1 MRLLGKIALC
11 CCLVVA
17 PAVAAGKEHVV
28 SDGQTWGKIAK
39 RYQISIASLCKANGM
54 TRRDKIKA
62 GQRLT
67 IPSPTDDEDN
77 GETSLVSLKE
87 QGEVDEPET
96 PKEAVHKDEPRKDDA
111 RKDKDREDPDD
122 RSVGGGLRQIDLP
135 GAAPAYYFEPQGK
148 GRLGLKPVIV
158 YLHGRGGHPEADCRR
173 WAGLAR
179 RYGWL
184 VCPSGP
190 VPYGDGRA
198 WDNNWPSA
206 HHATMAAINV
216 LREKYG
222 RRVQLWGNTLIG
234 FSEGA
239 YAAMNV
245 GVREP
250 RTFNRWLILAA
261 NSKYWGGPGLEALGS
276 AKDRVRR
283 VFLITGEHDGVIE
296 GTHQVEEWLHKAGV
310 PTKVVTPSNMGHET
324 PLEKKTEMYR
334 GALSWL
340 DAG

>member
-1 MRLLGKIALC
+1 MRFWPRIALC
-11 CCLVVA
+11 FSLLLA
-17 PAVAAGKEHVV
+17 TGAAAGKEHVV
-28 SDGQTWGKIAK
+28 ADGQTWGKIAK
-39 RYQISIASLCKANGM
+39 RYQISIAALTKANGA
-54 TRRDKIKA
+54 TRRDKLKV

-77 GETSLVSLKE
+77 AETSLASLKSR
-87 QGEVDEPET
+87 GEVDEPVTT
-96 PKEAVHKDEPRKDDA
+96 PKEAVQKDEGRKDDA
-111 RKDKDREDPDD
+111 RKDREDPDD

-135 GAAPAYYFEPQGK
+135 GAAPAYYFEPVGK
-148 GRLGLKPVIV
+148 GRLGLKPVLV

-173 WAGLAR
+173 WASLAR

-206 HHATMAAINV
+206 HHATMAAINA

-276 AKDRVRR
+276 AKNRVRR

-296 GTHQVEEWLHKAGV
+296 GTHQVEAWLQKAGV
-310 PTKVVTPSNMGHET
+310 PTKVITPSNMGHET

>member
-1 MRLLGKIALC
+1 MRFWPRIALC
-11 CCLVVA
+11 LSLLLA
-17 PAVAAGKEHVV
+17 TGAAVSKEHVV
-28 SDGQTWGKIAK
+28 TDGQTWGKIAK
-39 RYQISIASLCKANGM
+39 RYQISIAALCKANGL

-77 GETSLVSLKE
+77 AETSLVSLKE
-87 QGEVDEPET
+87 QGEVDEPVAT
-96 PKEAVHKDEPRKDDA
+96 PKEAVHKDEA

-148 GRLGLKPVIV
+148 GRLGLRPVLV

-206 HHATMAAINV
+206 HHATMAAINA
-216 LREKYG
+216 LRDKYG

-276 AKDRVRR
+276 AKNRVRR

-296 GTHQVEEWLHKAGV
+296 GTHQVEAWLQKAGV
-310 PTKVVTPSNMGHET
+310 PTKVITPSNMGHET
-324 PLEKKTEMYR
+324 PLEKKTQMYR

>member
-1 MRLLGKIALC
+1 MRFFARIALISA
-11 CCLVVA
+11 LLLTSGA
-17 PAVAAGKEHVV
+17 AAGREHVV
-28 SDGQTWGKIAK
+28 GDGQTWGKIAK
-39 RYQISIASLCKANGM
+39 RYQISIAALCKANGM
-54 TRRDKIKA
+54 TRRDKIKP

-67 IPSPTDDEDN
+67 IPEPNEEPS
-77 GETSLVSLKE
+77 ETVNASVNE
-87 QGEVDEPET
+87 AADAEP
-96 PKEAVHKDEPRKDDA
+96 HHDH
-111 RKDKDREDPDD
+111 EDPDD
-122 RSVGGGLRQIDLP
+122 RALGGGLRQIDLP
-135 GAAPAYYFEPQGK
+135 GAAPAYYYEPQGR
-148 GRLGLKPVIV
+148 GRLGLRPVLV

-173 WAGLAR
+173 WASLAR

-206 HHATMAAINV
+206 HHATMAAINA

-276 AKDRVRR
+276 AKNRVRR
-283 VFLITGEHDGVIE
+283 VFLITGEHDEVLE

-310 PTKVVTPSNMGHET
+310 PTKVITPSNMGHEV

-334 GALSWL
+334 SALSWL
-340 DAG
+340 DSG

>member
-1 MRLLGKIALC
+1 MRFLAKIALC
-11 CCLVVA
+11 ASLLLTA
-17 PAVAAGKEHVV
+17 GSAVAKEHVV
-28 SDGQTWGKIAK
+28 AEGQTWGKIAK
-39 RYQISIASLCKANGM
+39 RYQISIEALCKANNK

-62 GQRLT
+62 GMRLT
-67 IPSPTDDEDN
+67 IPGADEDA
-77 GETSLVSLKE
+77 GTSTASLKE
-87 QGEVDEPET
+87 QGEADEPV
-96 PKEAVHKDEPRKDDA
+96 EARPPEPRKDVEP
-111 RKDKDREDPDD
+111 RKDAKDREDPDD

-148 GRLGLKPVIV
+148 GRLGLKPVLV

-206 HHATMAAINV
+206 HHATMAAINA
-216 LREKYG
+216 LRDKYG

-296 GTHQVEEWLHKAGV
+296 GTHQVEAWLQKAGV
-310 PTKVVTPSNMGHET
+310 PTKVITPSNMGHET

-334 GALSWL
+334 SALSWL

>member
-1 MRLLGKIALC
+1 MRLLARIALSC
-11 CCLVVA
+11 SLLLA
-17 PAVAAGKEHVV
+17 AGSAVGKEHVV
-28 SDGQTWGKIAK
+28 SDGQTLGKIAK
-39 RYQISIASLCKANGM
+39 RYQISIAALCKANGIS
-54 TRRDKIKA
+54 RREKIKA
-62 GQRLT
+62 GQKLT
-67 IPSPTDDEDN
+67 IPGPNDDDGATEAASYKDV
-77 GETSLVSLKE
+77 GEQDTPE
-87 QGEVDEPET
+87 APAHEAPAAREPESR
-96 PKEAVHKDEPRKDDA
+96 KEDA
-111 RKDKDREDPDD
+111 HKDREDPDD

-148 GRLGLKPVIV
+148 GRLGLKPVLV

-173 WAGLAR
+173 WAPLAR

-206 HHATMAAINV
+206 HHATMAAINA
-216 LREKYG
+216 LRDKYG

-296 GTHQVEEWLHKAGV
+296 GTHQVEEWLQKAGV
-310 PTKVVTPSNMGHET
+310 PTRVITPSNMGHET

-334 GALSWL
+334 SALSWL

>member
-1 MRLLGKIALC
+1 MRFFAAIALC
-11 CCLVVA
+11 SALLLPTSLVGA
-17 PAVAAGKEHVV
+17 KEHVV
-28 SDGQTWGKIAK
+28 GDGQTLGKIAK
-39 RYQISIASLCKANGM
+39 RYQISIAELCQANGI
-54 TRRDKIKA
+54 TRRTKIKP
-62 GQRLT
+62 GLRLT
-67 IPSPTDDEDN
+67 IPEPGATQPASIST
-77 GETSLVSLKE
+77 
-87 QGEVDEPET
+87 EVDEPPESRKA
-96 PKEAVHKDEPRKDDA
+96 PEPRKE
-111 RKDKDREDPDD
+111 REDPDD

-148 GRLGLKPVIV
+148 GRLGLRPVLV

-173 WAGLAR
+173 WAPLAR
-179 RYGWL
+179 RYGWV

-206 HHATMAAINV
+206 HHATMAAINA
-216 LREKYG
+216 LRDKYG

-261 NSKYWGGPGLEALGS
+261 SSKYWGGPGLEALGS
-276 AKDRVRR
+276 ARNRVRR
-283 VFLITGEHDGVIE
+283 VVLITGEHDGVIE
-296 GTHQVEEWLHKAGV
+296 STHQVEAWLQKAGV
-310 PTKVVTPSNMGHET
+310 PTKVITPNNMGHEV

-334 GALSWL
+334 AALGWL

>member
-1 MRLLGKIALC
+1 MLGKREMRLLARIALGAA
-11 CCLVVA
+11 LLLASGVA
-17 PAVAAGKEHVV
+17 EGKEHVV
-28 SDGQTWGKIAK
+28 TDGQTLGKIAR
-39 RYQISIASLCKANGM
+39 RYQISIEALCKINGI
-54 TRRDKIKA
+54 TRREKIRA
-62 GQRLT
+62 GQRLA
-67 IPSPTDDEDN
+67 IPGPADA
-77 GETSLVSLKE
+77 E
-87 QGEVDEPET
+87 QPET
-96 PKEAVHKDEPRKDDA
+96 VQASFRAPAEADEQREPALRKGSDA
-111 RKDKDREDPDD
+111 HKDREDPDD
-122 RSVGGGLRQIDLP
+122 RPVGGGLRQIDLP

-148 GRLGLKPVIV
+148 GRLGLKPVLV

-206 HHATMAAINV
+206 HHATMAAINA
-216 LREKYG
+216 LRDKYG

-276 AKDRVRR
+276 ARNRVRR

-296 GTHQVEEWLHKAGV
+296 GTHQVEQWLHKAGV
-310 PTKVVTPSNMGHET
+310 PTKVITPSNMGHEV

>member
-1 MRLLGKIALC
+1 MRFWPRIALC
-11 CCLVVA
+11 CSLLLA
-17 PAVAAGKEHVV
+17 TGVAAGKEHVV
-28 SDGQTWGKIAK
+28 ANGQTWGKIAK
-39 RYQISIASLCKANGM
+39 RYQISIAALCKANGL
-54 TRRDKIKA
+54 TRRDKIKP

-77 GETSLVSLKE
+77 AETSLVSLKE
-87 QGEVDEPET
+87 RTEVDEPET
-96 PKEAVHKDEPRKDDA
+96 PKEAVRRDDA
-111 RKDKDREDPDD
+111 RKDKEREDPDD

-135 GAAPAYYFEPQGK
+135 GAAPAYYFEPLGK
-148 GRLGLKPVIV
+148 GRLGLRPVLV

-173 WAGLAR
+173 WAHLAR

-206 HHATMAAINV
+206 HHATMAAISA

-276 AKDRVRR
+276 AKNRVRR

-296 GTHQVEEWLHKAGV
+296 GTHQVEAWLHKAGV

-334 GALSWL
+334 AALSWL

>member
-1 MRLLGKIALC
+1 MRFWPRIALC
-11 CCLVVA
+11 CSLLLA
-17 PAVAAGKEHVV
+17 TGAAVGKEHVV
-28 SDGQTWGKIAK
+28 TDGQTWGKIAK
-39 RYQISIASLCKANGM
+39 RYQISIAALCKANGM

-77 GETSLVSLKE
+77 EETSLASLKE

-96 PKEAVHKDEPRKDDA
+96 PKEAVHKDER
-111 RKDKDREDPDD
+111 RDKEREDPDD

-173 WAGLAR
+173 WASLAR

-206 HHATMAAINV
+206 HHATMAAINA
-216 LREKYG
+216 LRDKYG

-276 AKDRVRR
+276 AKNRVRR

-296 GTHQVEEWLHKAGV
+296 GTHQVEAWLQKAGV

-340 DAG
+340 DRG

>member
-1 MRLLGKIALC
+1 MRFWPRIALC
-11 CCLVVA
+11 CALLLASGVA
-17 PAVAAGKEHVV
+17 SGKDHVV
-28 SDGQTWGKIAK
+28 TDGQTWGKIAK
-39 RYQISIASLCKANGM
+39 RYQISIAVLCKANGM

-77 GETSLVSLKE
+77 AETSLASVKP

-96 PKEAVHKDEPRKDDA
+96 PKEAVHRDEP

-148 GRLGLKPVIV
+148 GRLGLKPVLV

-206 HHATMAAINV
+206 HHATMAAINA
-216 LREKYG
+216 LRDKYG

-261 NSKYWGGPGLEALGS
+261 NSKYWGGPGVEALGS
-276 AKDRVRR
+276 AKNRVRR

-296 GTHQVEEWLHKAGV
+296 GTHQVEAWLQKAGV
-310 PTKVVTPSNMGHET
+310 PTKVITPSNMGHET

>member
-1 MRLLGKIALC
+1 MRLLARIALSC
-11 CCLVVA
+11 SLLLA
-17 PAVAAGKEHVV
+17 TGSAVGKEHVV
-28 SDGQTWGKIAK
+28 SDGQTLGKIAK
-39 RYQISIASLCKANGM
+39 RYQISIAALCKANGI
-54 TRRDKIKA
+54 TRREKLKL
-62 GQRLT
+62 GQHLT
-67 IPSPTDDEDN
+67 IPGPNDGDDGATESASYKDV
-77 GETSLVSLKE
+77 GEHDAPE
-87 QGEVDEPET
+87 APAPEAPAAREPESR
-96 PKEAVHKDEPRKDDA
+96 KEDA
-111 RKDKDREDPDD
+111 RKDREDPDD

-148 GRLGLKPVIV
+148 GRLGLKPVLV

-173 WAGLAR
+173 WAPLAR

-206 HHATMAAINV
+206 HHATMAAINA
-216 LREKYG
+216 LRDKYG

-310 PTKVVTPSNMGHET
+310 PTRVITPSNMGHET

-334 GALSWL
+334 SALSWL

>member
-1 MRLLGKIALC
+1 MRFLGRIALC
-11 CCLVVA
+11 ASLLLLSGGA
-17 PAVAAGKEHVV
+17 FGKDHVV
-28 SDGQTWGKIAK
+28 GDGQTLGKIAK
-39 RYQISIASLCKANGM
+39 RYQISIAALCKANGIS
-54 TRRDKIKA
+54 RRERIKP
-62 GQRLT
+62 GQHLT
-67 IPSPTDDEDN
+67 IPDPNDPE
-77 GETSLVSLKE
+77 GETVNASLGATPE
-87 QGEVDEPET
+87 ARGEVDSNPAA
-96 PKEAVHKDEPRKDDA
+96 EASR
-111 RKDKDREDPDD
+111 DREDPDD
-122 RSVGGGLRQIDLP
+122 RAVGGGLRQIDLP
-135 GAAPAYYFEPQGK
+135 GAAPAYYFEPQGR
-148 GRLGLKPVIV
+148 GRLGLRPVLV

-173 WAGLAR
+173 WASLAR

-206 HHATMAAINV
+206 HHATMAAINA

-261 NSKYWGGPGLEALGS
+261 NAKYWGGPGLEALGS
-276 AKDRVRR
+276 AKNRVRR
-283 VFLITGEHDGVIE
+283 VFLITGEHDEVVE

-310 PTKVVTPSNMGHET
+310 PTKVLTPSNMGHET

-334 GALSWL
+334 SALSWL
-340 DAG
+340 DSG

>member
-1 MRLLGKIALC
+1 MRFWAKIAAIGA
-11 CCLVVA
+11 LVLA
-17 PAVAAGKEHVV
+17 TGPAHGKEHVV
-28 SDGQTWGKIAK
+28 ADGQTWGKIAK
-39 RYQISIASLCKANGM
+39 RYQISIAALCKANGM
-54 TRRDKIKA
+54 SRRDKIRP

-67 IPSPTDDEDN
+67 IPVSDEDA
-77 GETSLVSLKE
+77 ETIASA
-87 QGEVDEPET
+87 
-96 PKEAVHKDEPRKDDA
+96 PKEAPQDEPRQDEP
-111 RKDKDREDPDD
+111 RREREDPDD
-122 RSVGGGLRQIDLP
+122 RSLGGGLRQIDLP

-148 GRLGLKPVIV
+148 GRLSLKPVLV

-173 WAGLAR
+173 WARVAR
-179 RYGWL
+179 GYGWL

-206 HHATMAAINV
+206 HHATMAAINA
-216 LREKYG
+216 LRDKYG

-261 NSKYWGGPGLEALGS
+261 SSKYWGGPGLEALGS

-283 VFLITGEHDGVIE
+283 VFLITGEHDGVID
-296 GTHQVEEWLHKAGV
+296 GTHEVQAWLKKAGV
-310 PTKVVTPSNMGHET
+310 PTRVITPNKMGHEVA
-324 PLEKKTEMYR
+324 LEKKTEMYR
-334 GALSWL
+334 SALGWL

>member
-1 MRLLGKIALC
+1 MRFLAKIALC
-11 CCLVVA
+11 ASLLLTTG
-17 PAVAAGKEHVV
+17 AAIGKEHVV
-28 SDGQTWGKIAK
+28 ADGQTWGKIAK
-39 RYQISIASLCKANGM
+39 RYQVSIEALCKANNM

-62 GQRLT
+62 GMRLT
-67 IPSPTDDEDN
+67 IPGASEEA
-77 GETSLVSLKE
+77 ETSTASLKE
-87 QGEVDEPET
+87 LGETDEPVQEH
-96 PKEAVHKDEPRKDDA
+96 PPEPRKDVEA
-111 RKDKDREDPDD
+111 RKLPDGRKDREDPDD
-122 RSVGGGLRQIDLP
+122 RSLGGGLRQIDLP

-148 GRLGLKPVIV
+148 GRLGLKPVLV
-158 YLHGRGGHPEADCRR
+158 YLHGRGGHPETDCRR
-173 WAGLAR
+173 WASLAR

-206 HHATMAAINV
+206 HHATMAAINA
-216 LREKYG
+216 LRDKYG

-296 GTHQVEEWLHKAGV
+296 STHQVEAWLQKAGV
-310 PTKVVTPSNMGHET
+310 PTKVITPDNMGHEV

-334 GALSWL
+334 SALGWL

>member
-1 MRLLGKIALC
+1 MRFLPRIALAC
-11 CCLVVA
+11 ALLLCSG
-17 PAVAAGKEHVV
+17 VAASKEHVV
-28 SDGQTWGKIAK
+28 TDGQTWGKIAK
-39 RYQISIASLCKANGM
+39 RYQISIAALCKANNL
-54 TRRDKIKA
+54 TRRDKIKP
-62 GQRLT
+62 GMRLT
-67 IPSPTDDEDN
+67 IPD
-77 GETSLVSLKE
+77 G
-87 QGEVDEPET
+87 
-96 PKEAVHKDEPRKDDA
+96 KDDDGTTTA
-111 RKDKDREDPDD
+111 SLRELGEADDPEARPAPPPSPSRKEDSRKDKDREDPDD

-135 GAAPAYYFEPQGK
+135 GAAPAFYFEPAGK
-148 GRLGLKPVIV
+148 GRLGLKPVLV

-173 WAGLAR
+173 WASLAR

-206 HHATMAAINV
+206 HHATMAAINA

-296 GTHQVEEWLHKAGV
+296 GTHQVEAWLQKAGV
-310 PTKVVTPSNMGHET
+310 PTRVITPSNMGHET

-334 GALSWL
+334 TALSWL

>member
-1 MRLLGKIALC
+1 MRFLARIALGC
-11 CCLVVA
+11 ALLLCSGA
-17 PAVAAGKEHVV
+17 AAGKDHVV
-28 SDGQTWGKIAK
+28 ADGQTLGKIAK
-39 RYQISIASLCKANGM
+39 RYQISIAALCKANNM
-54 TRRDKIKA
+54 TRRDKIKP
-62 GQRLT
+62 GMHLT
-67 IPSPTDDEDN
+67 IPGPDDAETTTASLRELGEADDPEARGDASSP
-77 GETSLVSLKE
+77 SLPPRK
-87 QGEVDEPET
+87 EPE
-96 PKEAVHKDEPRKDDA
+96 AS
-111 RKDKDREDPDD
+111 KDREDPDD

-135 GAAPAYYFEPQGK
+135 GAAPAYYYEPAGK
-148 GRLGLKPVIV
+148 GRLGLKPVLV

-206 HHATMAAINV
+206 HHATMAAINA
-216 LREKYG
+216 LRDKYG

-276 AKDRVRR
+276 AKNRVRR

-296 GTHQVEEWLHKAGV
+296 GTHQVETWLQKAGV
-310 PTKVVTPSNMGHET
+310 PTRVITPSNMGHET

-334 GALSWL
+334 AALSWL

>member
-1 MRLLGKIALC
+1 MRFLARIALC
-11 CCLVVA
+11 CSLLLA
-17 PAVAAGKEHVV
+17 PGAAAGKEHVV
-28 SDGQTWGKIAK
+28 ADGQTLGKIAK
-39 RYQISIASLCKANGM
+39 RYQISIAALCKANNM

-62 GQRLT
+62 GMRLT
-67 IPSPTDDEDN
+67 IPSADDEGGDSAA
-77 GETSLVSLKE
+77 TTTASLKE
-87 QGEVDEPET
+87 LGEEDE
-96 PKEAVHKDEPRKDDA
+96 AEPRKVEKVEPEPRVA
-111 RKDKDREDPDD
+111 AKDREDPDD
-122 RSVGGGLRQIDLP
+122 RSMGGGLRQIDLP
-135 GAAPAYYFEPQGK
+135 GAAPAFYFEPQGK
-148 GRLGLKPVIV
+148 GRLGLKPVLV
-158 YLHGRGGHPEADCRR
+158 YLHGRGGHPEQDCRR
-173 WAGLAR
+173 WAPLAR

-206 HHATMAAINV
+206 HHATMAAINA

-261 NSKYWGGPGLEALGS
+261 NAKYWGGPGLEALGS

-296 GTHQVEEWLHKAGV
+296 GTHQVEAWLHKAGV

-334 GALSWL
+334 AALSWL

>member
-1 MRLLGKIALC
+1 MRFLARIALGC
-11 CCLVVA
+11 ALLLS
-17 PAVAAGKEHVV
+17 PGVAAGKEHVV
-28 SDGQTWGKIAK
+28 TDGQTWGKIAK
-39 RYQISIASLCKANGM
+39 RYQVTIEALCKANNM
-54 TRRDKIKA
+54 NRRDKIKP
-62 GQRLT
+62 GMRLT
-67 IPSPTDDEDN
+67 VPDGNDEAGTTTASLRELGEADSPEARPAPSLAPR
-77 GETSLVSLKE
+77 K
-87 QGEVDEPET
+87 Q
-96 PKEAVHKDEPRKDDA
+96 EPR
-111 RKDKDREDPDD
+111 RDKEREDPDD

-135 GAAPAYYFEPQGK
+135 GAAPAYYFEPTGK
-148 GRLGLKPVIV
+148 GRLGLKPVLV

-173 WAGLAR
+173 WASLAR
-179 RYGWL
+179 NYGWL

-206 HHATMAAINV
+206 HHATMAAINA

-283 VFLITGEHDGVIE
+283 VFLITGEHDGVLE
-296 GTHQVEEWLHKAGV
+296 GTHQVQTWLQKAGV
-310 PTKVVTPSNMGHET
+310 PTRVITPSNMGHET

-334 GALSWL
+334 SALSWL

>member
-1 MRLLGKIALC
+1 MRFFARIALASA
-11 CCLVVA
+11 LLLA
-17 PAVAAGKEHVV
+17 SSAAAGKDHVV
-28 SDGQTWGKIAK
+28 GDGQTLGKIAK
-39 RYQISIASLCKANGM
+39 RYQISIAALCKANGM
-54 TRRDKIKA
+54 TRRDKIKP
-62 GQRLT
+62 GQHLN
-67 IPSPTDDEDN
+67 IPDANEEPS
-77 GETSLVSLKE
+77 ETVTASVNE
-87 QGEVDEPET
+87 AADVEP
-96 PKEAVHKDEPRKDDA
+96 DA
-111 RKDKDREDPDD
+111 RHDREDPDD
-122 RSVGGGLRQIDLP
+122 RALGGGLRQIDLP
-135 GAAPAYYFEPQGK
+135 GAAPAYYYEPQGR
-148 GRLGLKPVIV
+148 GRLGLRPVLV

-206 HHATMAAINV
+206 HHATMAAINA
-216 LREKYG
+216 LRDKYG

-276 AKDRVRR
+276 AKNRVRR
-283 VFLITGEHDGVIE
+283 VFLITGEHDEVIE
-296 GTHQVEEWLHKAGV
+296 GTHQVEEWLQKAGV
-310 PTKVVTPSNMGHET
+310 PTKVITPSNMGHEV

-334 GALSWL
+334 TALTWL
-340 DAG
+340 DNG

>member
-1 MRLLGKIALC
+1 MRLLARIALSFS
-11 CCLVVA
+11 LLLA
-17 PAVAAGKEHVV
+17 TGSAVGKEHVV
-28 SDGQTWGKIAK
+28 ADGQTLGKIAK
-39 RYQISIASLCKANGM
+39 RYQISIAALCKANGM

-67 IPSPTDDEDN
+67 IPGPNDDAEN
-77 GETSLVSLKE
+77 GETDTASYREAPSKDA
-87 QGEVDEPET
+87 DE
-96 PKEAVHKDEPRKDDA
+96 DDA
-111 RKDKDREDPDD
+111 RETAPRRDAEARKDREDPDD

-148 GRLGLKPVIV
+148 GRLGLKPVLV

-173 WAGLAR
+173 WASLAR

-206 HHATMAAINV
+206 HHATMAAINA
-216 LREKYG
+216 LRDKYG

-310 PTKVVTPSNMGHET
+310 PTRVITPSNMGHET

-334 GALSWL
+334 SALSWL

>member
-1 MRLLGKIALC
+1 MRFWPRIALC
-11 CCLVVA
+11 CSLLLA
-17 PAVAAGKEHVV
+17 TGAAVGKEHVV
-28 SDGQTWGKIAK
+28 TDGQTWGKIAK
-39 RYQISIASLCKANGM
+39 RYQISIAVLCKANGL

-62 GQRLT
+62 GQRLI
-67 IPSPTDDEDN
+67 IPSPTADEDN
-77 GETSLVSLKE
+77 AETSLASMKE
-87 QGEVDEPET
+87 RGEVDEPET
-96 PKEAVHKDEPRKDDA
+96 PGEAVHKDEA
-111 RKDKDREDPDD
+111 RKDKEREDPDD

-148 GRLGLKPVIV
+148 GRLGLKPVLV

-173 WAGLAR
+173 WASLAR

-206 HHATMAAINV
+206 HHATMAAINA
-216 LREKYG
+216 LRDKYG

-296 GTHQVEEWLHKAGV
+296 GTHQVEAWLQKAGV

-334 GALSWL
+334 AALTWL
-340 DAG
+340 DNG

>member
-1 MRLLGKIALC
+1 MLRTATMRFLGRIALC
-11 CCLVVA
+11 ASLLLLSG
-17 PAVAAGKEHVV
+17 AASGKEHVV
-28 SDGQTWGKIAK
+28 GDGQTLGKIAK
-39 RYQISIASLCKANGM
+39 RYQISIAALCKANGI
-54 TRRDKIKA
+54 TRRERIKP

-67 IPSPTDDEDN
+67 IPDGADD
-77 GETSLVSLKE
+77 GETVNASLGPNSPE
-87 QGEVDEPET
+87 ARGEVDSHP
-96 PKEAVHKDEPRKDDA
+96 AA
-111 RKDKDREDPDD
+111 QREDPDD
-122 RSVGGGLRQIDLP
+122 RALGGGMRQIDLP
-135 GAAPAYYFEPQGK
+135 GAAPAYYYEPSGR
-148 GRLGLKPVIV
+148 GRLGLRPVVV
-158 YLHGRGGHPEADCRR
+158 YLHGRGGHPEQDCRR
-173 WAGLAR
+173 WASVAR

-206 HHATMAAINV
+206 HHATMAAINA
-216 LREKYG
+216 LRDKYG

-261 NSKYWGGPGLEALGS
+261 NAKYWGGPGLEALGS
-276 AKDRVRR
+276 AKNRVRR
-283 VFLITGEHDGVIE
+283 VVLITGEHDEVIE
-296 GTHQVEEWLHKAGV
+296 GTHQVETWLQKAGV
-310 PTKVVTPSNMGHET
+310 PTKVITPSNMGHEV

-334 GALSWL
+334 SSLAWL
-340 DAG
+340 DNG